1 MILLFYEYCF
11 SEHNR
16 LQRILLAFRMVDYL
30 YNLFYIIIII
40 KD

>member
-1 MILLFYEYCF
+1 MYIALV
-11 SEHNR
+11 NITD